1 MAIAFERASD
11 KFLETTHRPS
21 VRSNVGIL
29 AMLAGEGSTPTSG
42 PDASRNPRRG
52 VRDRSR
58 GMGDHLGM
66 QQHARRS
73 WALSRLLALGLVGA
87 ACSAPARPAVPPA
100 PAQPSVPPA
109 PTPASG
115 PLPITALVAGCQLQ
129 GGAVLCWGGR
139 GCGGGRACEAGF
151 PSRDWIQC
159 ASPNNAVYK
168 PSRKDDRG
176 RPANERSLPR
186 FRTAISVG
194 K

>member
-11 KFLETTHRPS
+11 KFLETPHRPS

-139 GCGGGRACEAGF
+139 GCGGDVRVRPGF
-151 PSRDWIQC
+151 RRGIGFSARRQITRFT
-159 ASPNNAVYK
+159 SL
-168 PSRKDDRG
+168 RG
-176 RPANERSLPR
+176 RMTEGGPRTKDPFRDSEPR
-186 FRTAISVG
+186 FQ
-194 K
+194 